1 MLVLWDNYGMHAA
14 RDEGVARALVNVK
27 RITEAQL
34 TTLQNTDAI
43 NHEDDFNHKP
53 RVWVSEWN
61 LCWQMRLIHN
71 FTDFLNESRRY
82 VSFAPLAHS
91 SQTDPDV

>member
-1 MLVLWDNYGMHAA
+1 MLVLWDNYGMHVERERRAMKALPA
-14 RDEGVARALVNVK
+14 RSVNVK

-53 RVWVSEWN
+53 RV
-61 LCWQMRLIHN
+61 
-71 FTDFLNESRRY
+71 
-82 VSFAPLAHS
+82 
-91 SQTDPDV
+91 